1 MTRGGKLA
9 LAIGSAL
16 ALSGAVARAAS
27 PDSQTTP
34 IIYPAT
40 PVSPA
45 SQSGSANSRQVA
57 PSATSWARV
66 GKIHFQPD
74 PHEATAVPE
83 LFRLQQHDYPYQ
95 MEPQPSMLKDVS
107 VASLTFPSPV
117 HTDHQANNTVH
128 CEYYRPAAPGRY
140 PGCIVLHILGGD
152 FPLSRTF
159 ATALAHH
166 GVASLF
172 VIMPYYG
179 PRHDPNSAIRMVSSD
194 AQQTVDGMI
203 QAVKD
208 IRVATAWLAEQPEVD
223 PHQLGI
229 FGISLGGITATL
241 AAEAEPRFSKICP
254 VLAGGCVGAVL
265 WDSRERHVVE
275 ARKRWEAA
283 GGTRESM
290 QALIE
295 KVDPATYA
303 DRARGRTILM
313 LNATHDEIIPRK
325 CTDLLWTDL
334 GKPKIIW
341 YDSGHMTAMWHIV
354 DALDKV
360 TNFFQPDNVSANAK

>member
-1 MTRGGKLA
+1 MARRGQLGIAVAIAVA
-9 LAIGSAL
+9 LLWAA
-16 ALSGAVARAAS
+16 ARAAPPDTPS
-27 PDSQTTP
+27 PANGRK
-34 IIYPAT
+34 AT
-40 PVSPA
+40 AAAPVSATQPA
-45 SQSGSANSRQVA
+45 AGLKSGGLQIRRGEFVF
-57 PSATSWARV
+57 
-66 GKIHFQPD
+66 HPD
-74 PHEATAVPE
+74 AHETTAVPE
-83 LFRLQQHDYPYQ
+83 LFRL
-95 MEPQPSMLKDVS
+95 PQTKYAFELTPLPGMLKDVT
-107 VASLTFPSPV
+107 VESLTFASPV
-117 HTDHQANNTVH
+117 HTDHEANNTVH

-159 ATALAHH
+159 ATALAHR

-179 PRHDPNSAIRMVSSD
+179 PRHDPNSPVRMVSSD
-194 AQQTVDGMI
+194 ARQTVDGMI

-229 FGISLGGITATL
+229 FGISLGGITAAL
-241 AAEAEPRFSKICP
+241 AGEAEPRFTKICP

-265 WDSRERHVVE
+265 WDSHEPHVVE
-275 ARKRWEAA
+275 ARRRWEAA
-283 GGTRESM
+283 GGTRESL
-290 QALIE
+290 QSLIE

-303 DRARGRTILM
+303 ELARGRKILM

-325 CTDLLWTDL
+325 CTELLWTDL

-341 YDSGHMTAMWHIV
+341 YDSGHITAMWHIA
-354 DALDKV
+354 DALEKV
-360 TNFFQPDNVSANAK
+360 TDFFQPDRAN